1 MPVIDSPQ
9 NRVPKLLRALHTKKG
24 REEFGLALVE
34 GPKVVG
40 EALAAG
46 RLAFVAWCP
55 ETADED
61 SLRSIL
67 RAVEAAGVPV
77 HELAPRAF
85 AATADTVTPTGLL
98 GVAGLR
104 WLGLAELEVPD
115 RAKWLVLCDVRDPG
129 NAGTMIRSADAFGVS
144 AVLSLGHCV
153 DLYEPKV
160 VRATAGAVFHLP
172 LARCEW
178 PELRAWA
185 ADKGIA
191 TVATDLGG
199 KVSLLGRT
207 GKMFLRDTTTG
218 ETANYWA
225 SGPGVRVRGLT
236 RVATLHGDPSITT
249 WSRCANTA
257 EAAGRFGP

>member
-1 MPVIDSPQ
+1 V
-9 NRVPKLLRALHTKKG
+9 
-24 REEFGLALVE
+24 VE
-34 GPKVVG
+34 

-46 RLAFVAWCP
+46 RLAFVAWCR
-55 ETADED
+55 EASDEAG
-61 SLRSIL
+61 LRSIL
-67 RAVEAAGVPV
+67 RAAEAAKVPV

-98 GVAGLR
+98 GAAGLR

-144 AVLSLGHCV
+144 AVISLGHCV

-199 KVSLLGRT
+199 KVSLPGLTWAARTAILIGNEAHGLPEDVLTQADVRVKIPMSGRAESLNAAVAA
-207 GKMFLRDTTTG
+207 GVMLYAASAPLRDTHKKDKQPNTEGLDG
-218 ETANYWA
+218 EK
-225 SGPGVRVRGLT
+225 
-236 RVATLHGDPSITT
+236 
-249 WSRCANTA
+249 
-257 EAAGRFGP
+257 